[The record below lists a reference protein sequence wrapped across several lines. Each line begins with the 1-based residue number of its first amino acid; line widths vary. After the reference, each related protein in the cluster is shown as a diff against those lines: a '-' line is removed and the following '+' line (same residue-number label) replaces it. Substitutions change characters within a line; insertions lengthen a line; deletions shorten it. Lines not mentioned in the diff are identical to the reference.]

1 MCEKASALEIGSD
14 VTIQRKSLFEIIEL
28 ILHSCN
34 VNNMYIF
41 RILYFSGWL
50 YFFLM
55 FYAYRE
61 LVIITLQFAYRNG
74 FSRFFVFN
82 HYNLRS
88 NQPGHIDRMFPQ
100 NVYVMKKNLII
111 SILKH
116 LLNSI

>member
-1 MCEKASALEIGSD
+1 MCEKASALEVGSD

-41 RILYFSGWL
+41 RILYLTGWL

-61 LVIITLQFAYRNG
+61 LVIITLHFAYRNG

-82 HYNLRS
+82 HYKLRS
-88 NQPGHIDRMFPQ
+88 KQPGHIDRMFPQ
-100 NVYVMKKNLII
+100 TVYVMTKT
-111 SILKH
+111 S
-116 LLNSI
+116 